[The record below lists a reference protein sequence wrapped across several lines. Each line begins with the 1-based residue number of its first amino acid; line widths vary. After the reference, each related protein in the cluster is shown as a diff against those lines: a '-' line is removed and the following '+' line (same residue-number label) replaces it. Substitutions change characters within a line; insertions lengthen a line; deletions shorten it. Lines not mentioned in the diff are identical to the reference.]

1 MRTLS
6 PVDQFLF
13 GLMNASLIFT
23 LVYWILGFDVQF
35 ATGFAIEDG
44 PVEYGT
50 AVMLFVSALVLAWQ
64 SSRQFRSGQAL
75 AGICL
80 SIYAVIFVFGTGEEI
95 SWGQRIFGLETPDY
109 LREINAQDE
118 ITLHNIVV
126 GGKQLTKTVFGGGLT
141 IAILLYL
148 LALPA
153 LYGKSRL
160 VMRIA
165 DRLAWPVPSRRHAV
179 MGVVASVVM
188 LVVDIQRQW
197 EVYEFV
203 FSLLTT
209 SIFLAPANTATF
221 GRKDAT

>member
-1 MRTLS
+1 MRNLS

-13 GLMNASLIFT
+13 GLMNASLLFT
-23 LVYWILGFDVQF
+23 LVYWILGFDTQF

-50 AVMLFVSALVLAWQ
+50 AVMLFVSALVLAWH
-64 SSRQFRSGQAL
+64 SARQCRKGQAL
-75 AGICL
+75 AGLCL
-80 SIYAVIFVFGTGEEI
+80 SIYALIFVFGTGEEI
-95 SWGQRIFGLETPDY
+95 SWGQRILGLETPAS
-109 LREINAQDE
+109 LREVNFQEE

-126 GGKQLTKTVFGGGLT
+126 GGKQLTKTVFGSGLT
-141 IAILLYL
+141 VAILLYL

-153 LYGKSRL
+153 LYGRSRL
-160 VMRIA
+160 VTRIA
-165 DRLAWPVPSRRHAV
+165 DRLAWPVPSWRHGI
-179 MGVVASVVM
+179 MGIVASVVM
-188 LVVDIQRQW
+188 LVVEIPRQW

-221 GRKDAT
+221 GRPDAA

>member
-1 MRTLS
+1 MRNLS

-13 GLMNASLIFT
+13 GLMNASLLFT
-23 LVYWILGFDVQF
+23 LVYWILGFDTQF
-35 ATGFAIEDG
+35 STGFAIEDG

-50 AVMLFVSALVLAWQ
+50 AIMLFVSALVLAWH
-64 SSRQFRSGQAL
+64 SARQFRTGRAL

-80 SIYAVIFVFGTGEEI
+80 SIYALIFVFGTGEEI
-95 SWGQRIFGLETPDY
+95 SWGQRILGLETPEA
-109 LREINAQDE
+109 LREINFQEE

-126 GGKQLTKTVFGGGLT
+126 GGKQLTKTVFGSGLT

-153 LYGKSRL
+153 LYGRSRL
-160 VMRIA
+160 VTRIA
-165 DRLAWPVPSRRHAV
+165 DRLAWPVPSSRHGIMAI
-179 MGVVASVVM
+179 VASVVM
-188 LVVDIQRQW
+188 LVVEIPRQW

-209 SIFLAPANTATF
+209 SIFLAPANRATF
-221 GRKDAT
+221 GRPDAA